1 MKRSEA
7 VKMRRHIETAV
18 QSLPESAAL
27 EVIGLYPAWQPGQA
41 YEAGTRLRCGG
52 MLYHVVQTHTSQ
64 ETWIPG
70 KGTESLYVRVV
81 EGHAGTADDPI
92 PYDGNMALTGGLYY
106 TQDGT
111 VYLCVRD
118 TGTAVYHALADL
130 TGTYVEA
137 V

>member
-1 MKRSEA
+1 MTLYRSF
-7 VKMRRHIETAV
+7 
-18 QSLPESAAL
+18 
-27 EVIGLYPAWQPGQA
+27 GYF
-41 YEAGTRLRCGG
+41 
-52 MLYHVVQTHTSQ
+52 
-64 ETWIPG
+64 G
-70 KGTESLYVRVV
+70 KGIVIKGRLYVRVV